1 MLPDRVTPRDT
12 HSVTIRMK
20 RDASVRQLGIN
31 VFRDWKRLTK
41 RGASELRPT
50 ELTIRKDRADL
61 SVLRDTLDRVAA
73 EHGISGK
80 SLIELQVVLDEI
92 ISNTVKYAWPEGGTA
107 RITGSPDRRWHGCGG
122 WRSWMTGSRT
132 TRSTRHHRS
141 VCRLEPG
148 CAPEAPPPA

>member
-20 RDASVRQLGIN
+20 RDASVPQLGIN
-31 VFRDWKRLTK
+31 VLCDWKRLTK

-92 ISNTVKYAWPEGGTA
+92 ISNTVKY
-107 RITGSPDRRWHGCGG
+107 
-122 WRSWMTGSRT
+122 
-132 TRSTRHHRS
+132 
-141 VCRLEPG
+141 
-148 CAPEAPPPA
+148 